1 MPLWIRW
8 MIVVVVLILAGAVVR
23 QECGDSIAK
32 GFEVTMIPKPSKD
45 SAPFFQEE
53 IINKDQ
59 NLPFIHVCS
68 LVELA
73 GDKLGA
79 LWYGGPYEY
88 CHDNCI
94 YFSTQKKGIWTAPR
108 AIMTPEK
115 IERDLG
121 RPIRCLGNPLLLVNR
136 DGSLRLIFVTIAM
149 GRWSGSQINTSLS
162 KDGGVSWSRVER
174 LTLSPLCN
182 FSELVRNR
190 PIPLVPV
197 SPMTV
202 KSGDSWCVPLYQELI
217 GKFPELLW
225 LKEIDDRVVA
235 QKSRMAGG
243 CATLQPSLLPLDKE
257 TAVAL
262 LRDWTQAK
270 RIFMSRTK
278 DGGIT
283 WTDPVAT
290 SLPNPDAGISGLRLS
305 DGNLIVAYNDSV
317 ILREKLSLA
326 FSDDSGASW
335 KNIFQL
341 EHDPDACSSYPF
353 LMRTTDGMIRM
364 VYTHE
369 GDNIKMLTIN
379 ESWITAQLAG
389 MGRPIR

>member
-8 MIVVVVLILAGAVVR
+8 MFVVVMAILAGAVLR

-32 GFEVTMIPKPSKD
+32 GFEVKTLTIPSKD
-45 SAPFFQEE
+45 SPPFFQEE

-73 GDKLGA
+73 GGELGA

-94 YFSTQKKGIWTAPR
+94 YYSSLNKGSWATPR

-136 DGSLRLIFVTIAM
+136 NGSMRLLFVTIAM
-149 GRWSGSQINTSLS
+149 GRWSGAQINTCLS
-162 KDGGVSWSRVER
+162 MDGGVSWSQVER

-190 PIPLVPV
+190 PLPLLPV
-197 SPMTV
+197 TKGTAP
-202 KSGDSWCVPLYQELI
+202 SGDSWCVPLYQELI

-225 LKEIDDRVVA
+225 LKETGDGLLL
-235 QKSRMAGG
+235 QKSRIAGG
-243 CATLQPSLLPLDKE
+243 CATLQPSLVPLDKE
-257 TAVAL
+257 RAVAL

-270 RIFMSRTK
+270 RIFISRTK

-283 WTDPVAT
+283 WTAPIAT
-290 SLPNPDAGISGLRLS
+290 SLPNPDAGISGIRLS
-305 DGNLIVAYNDSV
+305 DGNLIIAYNDSV

-353 LMRTTDGMIRM
+353 LMRTSDGLIHM
-364 VYTHE
+364 VYTHD
-369 GDNIKMLTIN
+369 GDDIKMLTIN
-379 ESWITAQLAG
+379 ESWITAQVVG
-389 MGRPIR
+389 MEKRPQ